1 MPHPFFPTIATGS
14 PTATAYYGVRRS
26 FMAELDFHNTKQ
38 FASDVC
44 SPPPGSKPLPCDS
57 SAVQGYSALL
67 DPYLPEQYGD
77 HSRTAP
83 FTSSTSSFFSPS
95 SLPSLLPSFPND
107 TAHILLREPWEQ
119 TSPDSLGQP
128 EGPCSDSLQAMPAS
142 AGCLSSHETGSTS
155 PYRSS
160 GWVPAVPGAQ
170 PYLLHP
176 LEEVHYS
183 SSYAATAPYSFSP
196 LMTVANEL
204 TARMNH
210 LSPEPSSDAQAL
222 HDSTSWA
229 KEDGGP
235 LWGTY
240 DGRRTY

>member
-1 MPHPFFPTIATGS
+1 MTG
-14 PTATAYYGVRRS
+14 YYGVRRS
-26 FMAELDFHNTKQ
+26 FTAELDFHNTKQ

-44 SPPPGSKPLPCDS
+44 SPSPGSKPLSCDS
-57 SAVQGYSALL
+57 SAAQGYSALL

-83 FTSSTSSFFSPS
+83 FTSGTGSFFSPS
-95 SLPSLLPSFPND
+95 SLPPLLPSFPSD

-128 EGPCSDSLQAMPAS
+128 DGPCSDSLQTLPAA
-142 AGCLSSHETGSTS
+142 AGCLSSHEMGSTS
-155 PYRSS
+155 PYRGSA
-160 GWVPAVPGAQ
+160 WVPAVAGAQ
-170 PYLLHP
+170 PYPLHP

-183 SSYAATAPYSFSP
+183 SSYATTSPYSFSP
-196 LMTVANEL
+196 FMTVANEL
-204 TARMNH
+204 TARMSH
-210 LSPEPSSDAQAL
+210 LSPELSSDAPAL
-222 HDSTSWA
+222 HDTTSWA

-235 LWGTY
+235 LWGAY